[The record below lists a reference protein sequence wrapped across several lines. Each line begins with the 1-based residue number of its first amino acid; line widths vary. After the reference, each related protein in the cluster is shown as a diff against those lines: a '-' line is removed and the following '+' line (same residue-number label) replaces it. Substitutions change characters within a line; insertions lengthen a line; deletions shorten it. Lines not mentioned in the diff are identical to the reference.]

1 MNGST
6 PHWSVIPLSIRLR
19 QLHPVLK
26 LRRAEQ
32 VFCKEFSVWGTTRIM
47 LVFIFNIERKYRLR
61 NCIRECAVALAHLLA
76 EFGERDIPYTPT
88 DHQ

>member
-1 MNGST
+1 MQIRADRNLWKSRSNRQMNGST

-32 VFCKEFSVWGTTRIM
+32 VFCKEFSVCMGD
-47 LVFIFNIERKYRLR
+47 N
-61 NCIRECAVALAHLLA
+61 AHYA
-76 EFGERDIPYTPT
+76 CFYI
-88 DHQ
+88 